1 MCLILLAHE
10 LHPRYRL
17 VLAANRDEF
26 HARPTERARFW
37 PDDPRVLAGRDLLRG
52 GTWMGVTR
60 SGRWAAV
67 TNVREWPPR
76 GTSEGPSR
84 GHLVSDFLTGGAGP
98 EEYAR
103 ALEAR
108 GSEYQGFNL
117 LVGDGAA
124 LWYLSNRDPGGA
136 RTLPPGLYG
145 VSNHLLDTPWP
156 KVERGK
162 RALAS
167 LLEEEPLTAERL
179 LDPLLDRVRAAD
191 EELPDT
197 GVGAERERAL
207 SAAFIVSPGYGT
219 RASTALLMERAGEV
233 TFVERGFLEG
243 GEAGEEVRYGFRL
256 ASSA

>member
-26 HARPTERARFW
+26 HARPTEGARFW

-76 GTSEGPSR
+76 GRPEGPSR
-84 GHLVSDFLTGGAGP
+84 GHLVSDFLMGGESPA
-98 EEYAR
+98 EYAR
-103 ALEAR
+103 AMEAR
-108 GSEYQGFNL
+108 GREFEAFNL
-117 LVGDGAA
+117 LLGEAES
-124 LWYLSNRDPGGA
+124 LWYVSNRDPGGA
-136 RTLPPGLYG
+136 RSLPPGLYG

-162 RALAS
+162 RTLAS
-167 LLEEEPLTAERL
+167 LLEEEPLAPGRL
-179 LDPLLDRVRAAD
+179 LDQLLDRTHAAD
-191 EELPDT
+191 AELPDT
-197 GVGAERERAL
+197 GVGRERERAL

-219 RASTALLMERAGEV
+219 RASTVLLIEQGGDVA
-233 TFVERGFLEG
+233 FVERGFREG

-256 ASSA
+256 APA